1 MALDTAKA
9 RPRSDSTHNL
19 NCMGRIVLPN
29 GQSIH
34 VPIGKFTN
42 TVYVND
48 HPRVNTIDEIRRIRL
63 EMLIK
68 RYQGK
73 LANLNEALGLE
84 RNHSQLA
91 RIRNR
96 NARTDR
102 PGKYFDMGDE
112 QAREI
117 EEKLSLD
124 RGWMD
129 TPPTYADLHGEDDPR
144 SALLKVTEDMSAPD
158 LYMAL
163 RLVTALKSPSLD
175 SNSDRFARNILQNPA
190 EGVGFVERTTF
201 LERKKLLLTKSGDRK
216 IKPKT
221 AEPAVD
227 IYTLIDEAR
236 AKQTPS
242 RVRSLRPGSIAA
254 EEAMKAAK
262 GSAGH

>member
-1 MALDTAKA
+1 MARDTANA
-9 RPRSDSTHNL
+9 RPRSISTHDL
-19 NCMGRIVLPN
+19 NCMGRIVLPI
-29 GQSIH
+29 GQSFQ

-42 TVYVND
+42 TVYIND
-48 HPRVNTIDEIRRIRL
+48 HPRVNTIDEIRRMRL
-63 EMLIK
+63 EMLIS
-68 RYQGK
+68 RYNGK

-129 TPPTYADLHGEDDPR
+129 TPPTYSDLHGENDPR
-144 SALLKVTEDMSAPD
+144 SALIKATEDMSAAD
-158 LYMAL
+158 LYTAL
-163 RLVTALKSPSLD
+163 RLVTALKSPSSD
-175 SNSDRFARNILQNPA
+175 SNSDRLARNILQDPA
-190 EGVGFVERTTF
+190 ERVGFVERTTF
-201 LERKKLLLTKSGDRK
+201 IERRKSPLTRGKDRK
-216 IKPKT
+216 VKPNT
-221 AEPAVD
+221 ADSAVD
-227 IYTLIDEAR
+227 VYTLIDEAR
-236 AKQTPS
+236 AKQMPS
-242 RVRSLRPGSIAA
+242 RVRSLKPGSIAA

-262 GSAGH
+262 GSTGH